1 MRVEALSPEHAMP
14 QVHKILVATD
24 FSAHAERALDYAAEL
39 AAAYDAPLVLLH
51 VYANPIMALPD
62 GYVMMTVPNLADLV
76 SGLHDGLRRVEARAR
91 QLGVREIETR
101 LVEGVAWSE
110 IIAAAK
116 ATGCDLIVMGT
127 HGRGAITHL
136 LLGSV
141 AEKVV
146 RKAEC
151 PVLTVHL
158 PR

>member
-1 MRVEALSPEHAMP
+1 MP
-14 QVHKILVATD
+14 LIHKILVATD

-39 AAAYDAPLVLLH
+39 AVTYNAPMVLAH
-51 VYANPIMALPD
+51 VYASPIMALPD

-76 SGLHDGLRRVEARAR
+76 AGLQDGLRKTEARAR
-91 QLGVREIETR
+91 QLGVRQLETR

-110 IIAAAK
+110 ILAAAK

>member
-1 MRVEALSPEHAMP
+1 MAM
-14 QVHKILVATD
+14 VHKILVATD

-39 AAAYDAPLVLLH
+39 AAVYDAPLLLLH

-62 GYVMMTVPNLADLV
+62 GYVMMTVPNLAELV
-76 SGLHDGLRRVEARAR
+76 TGLQDGLRRTEARAR
-91 QLGVREIETR
+91 QLGVKQVETR
-101 LVEGVAWSE
+101 LVEGVTWSE
-110 IIAAAK
+110 ILATAK
-116 ATGCDLIVMGT
+116 DAGCDLIAMGT
-127 HGRGAITHL
+127 HGRGAITHM

>member
-1 MRVEALSPEHAMP
+1 V
-14 QVHKILVATD
+14 
-24 FSAHAERALDYAAEL
+24 
-39 AAAYDAPLVLLH
+39 
-51 VYANPIMALPD
+51 
-62 GYVMMTVPNLADLV
+62 
-76 SGLHDGLRRVEARAR
+76 RAR
-91 QLGVREIETR
+91 QLGVRQLETR

-110 IIAAAK
+110 ILAATK